1 MYLSVGGMGERMS
14 HVYLLGW
21 NSPGMEFDDAPPGR
35 GPGPG
40 TDCDDEGGGGI
51 EGMIETIAVS
61 STAVPS
67 TTVADG
73 GRRGSKIVILE
84 DRASL

>member
-1 MYLSVGGMGERMS
+1 MYLCVEGMGERMS
-14 HVYLLGW
+14 HAYLLGW
-21 NSPGMEFDDAPPGR
+21 NSPGMEFDDIPPSR

-61 STAVPS
+61 STAVSS
-67 TTVADG
+67 TAVAVG
-73 GRRGSKIVILE
+73 GPRGSKIVILE